1 MCVRVRV
8 AVSVEK
14 ESEIERDWEIERGR
28 EKMGSVS
35 ARLPKDKDKR
45 DLRAGVADCLVLCDG
60 LVLCVLYTTD
70 ILLNGEY
77 LKLHVG
83 CTN

>member
-1 MCVRVRV
+1 
-8 AVSVEK
+8 
-14 ESEIERDWEIERGR
+14 
-28 EKMGSVS
+28 MGSVS